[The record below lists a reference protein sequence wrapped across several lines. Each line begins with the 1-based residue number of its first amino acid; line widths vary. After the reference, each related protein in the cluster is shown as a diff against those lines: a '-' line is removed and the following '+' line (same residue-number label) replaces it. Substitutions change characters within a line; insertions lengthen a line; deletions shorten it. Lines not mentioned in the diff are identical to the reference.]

1 MTDLDRKL
9 EIYKAFISTVTA
21 NENRRQQ
28 ASVVYLGMIAAIVTA
43 VGVVHSNTPLIYPTS
58 LIFLISAIWFLT
70 IRYFRRLAKAKFSVI
85 SEIEK
90 DFPIAPF
97 EMEWE
102 ILSDEKNKQIDLTH
116 LEMLLPLLIALACGG
131 YIVFSVVSHCYIS

>member
-9 EIYKAFISTVTA
+9 EVYKVFISTITA

-43 VGVVHSNTPLIYPTS
+43 VGVVCNNMPLIYPTS
-58 LIFLISAIWFLT
+58 LIFLISTIWFLT
-70 IRYFRRLAKAKFSVI
+70 IRYFRRLAKAKFAVV

-90 DFPIAPF
+90 DLPVAAF
-97 EMEWE
+97 EMEWK
-102 ILSDEKNKQIDLTH
+102 ILSEEKNKLIDLTH
-116 LEMLLPLLIALACGG
+116 LEMFLPLFIALGCAG
-131 YIVFSVVSHCYIS
+131 YIVFCIFSCCY